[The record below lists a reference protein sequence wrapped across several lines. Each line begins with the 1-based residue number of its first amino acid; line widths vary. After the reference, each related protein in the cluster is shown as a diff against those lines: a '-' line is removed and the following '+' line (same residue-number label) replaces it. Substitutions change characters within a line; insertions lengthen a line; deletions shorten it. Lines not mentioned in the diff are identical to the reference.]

1 MVFPSKPTTRVEV
14 PTQLSLEKSEDT
26 AAPRE
31 HESTEG
37 TVNLPACNSVT
48 FQVKD
53 NLPGVSYVDEDK
65 EQWTLVKR
73 RRRKKRCDHEAVSD
87 SGSEIDVA
95 VARQVCYAYDERRG
109 IPGLYVRHGCT
120 LHSVS
125 LTPIDCTHIIL
136 N

>member
-1 MVFPSKPTTRVEV
+1 MPTMGVEV
-14 PTQLSLEKSEDT
+14 PTQLSLDDN

-31 HESTEG
+31 YESTEG

-65 EQWTLVKR
+65 EQLTLVKKR
-73 RRRKKRCDHEAVSD
+73 SRKKRCDHEAVSD

-95 VARQVCYAYDERRG
+95 GAVKKKSTTGSRLGY
-109 IPGLYVRHGCT
+109 L
-120 LHSVS
+120 
-125 LTPIDCTHIIL
+125 
-136 N
+136 